1 MNYFELFNLAVD
13 FVIDK
18 KLLER
23 QYNNLITKNHPDN
36 FANLNPLEN
45 AMWTKKSALI
55 NDGYKILANDLSRA
69 KHIVT
74 LKNGQL
80 DKKVEPAFLMQ
91 QMALEEQLEQSNSKD
106 KLQQLQQQLV
116 IAIKDTYAQF
126 AKMLQVEDIEK
137 LEVLLSKVSYLEK
150 FKQRLKTTLH
160 NANNN

>member
-69 KHIVT
+69 KAYSRI
-74 LKNGQL
+74 
-80 DKKVEPAFLMQ
+80 KKWAV
-91 QMALEEQLEQSNSKD
+91 
-106 KLQQLQQQLV
+106 
-116 IAIKDTYAQF
+116 
-126 AKMLQVEDIEK
+126 
-137 LEVLLSKVSYLEK
+137 
-150 FKQRLKTTLH
+150 R
-160 NANNN
+160 

>member
-1 MNYFELFNLAVD
+1 
-13 FVIDK
+13 
-18 KLLER
+18 
-23 QYNNLITKNHPDN
+23 
-36 FANLNPLEN
+36 
-45 AMWTKKSALI
+45 
-55 NDGYKILANDLSRA
+55 
-69 KHIVT
+69 
-74 LKNGQL
+74 
-80 DKKVEPAFLMQ
+80 
-91 QMALEEQLEQSNSKD
+91 MALEEQLEQSNSKD